1 MAPFRIGIN
10 MAGAISAGAYTAGV
24 LDFLIQA
31 LDQWHEAKARGD
43 LVPAHDV
50 SIEVMSGASAGGMCA
65 AIGSVALQ
73 EQFPPVTSANPAG
86 DQSANKLYSSW
97 VERID
102 IQSLLETNDLQN
114 GRPVVSLLDS
124 TVLPQIAQF
133 ALTPGARKSR
143 KYVSPNLTLFLT
155 LTNLRGTVY
164 DIDPANGG
172 TFEEQIAF
180 FADVLQFETVAKG
193 GDTPTGKLAK
203 PLPLDPVTAG
213 NSAWQL
219 LRQAA
224 LATGAFPVALAPR
237 VLQRDLDD
245 YVKKPWYFTNSDPK
259 CAPVN
264 PAAPNPER
272 VCQCEIKTTV
282 APDFGQSPV
291 ASPIATV
298 NVDGGATNNSPFEMA
313 RRYLTGLAPV
323 PPAGHNNRDPLKA
336 DRAVVTIAPFPGA
349 ASFDPKYDV
358 NKAQGVISAVMAL
371 FGALLSQARFLGENI
386 NLLKQNDTFS
396 RFVIAP
402 SDDVAPSQPALM
414 SSALGAFAGFLSKDF
429 RDRDFQLGRRNC
441 QYFLEQYFVL
451 DSENPVIQSGLESNG
466 DELIRRFKASNDPKF
481 RRLDPKRVYMPIIP
495 LCGTAAVMVENPGRR
510 TVPESLIEDLSGK
523 AADRL
528 TAVAKALSDESS
540 WGLRT
545 VIGIA
550 AFLFKGKIRDAI
562 QSFVMQD
569 LGSAVAKGK

>member
-10 MAGAISAGAYTAGV
+10 MAGAVSAGAYTAGV

-43 LVPAHDV
+43 LVPSHDV

-73 EQFPPVTSANPAG
+73 EEFPPVTRINPAG
-86 DQSANKLYSSW
+86 DQSANKLYTSW
-97 VERID
+97 VEKVD
-102 IQSLLETNDLQN
+102 IQSLLQTNDLQK

-124 TVLPQIAQF
+124 TVLSQTAQF

-143 KYVSPNLTLFLT
+143 KYISPKLTLFLT

-172 TFEEQIAF
+172 TFEEQISF

-193 GDTPTGKLAK
+193 NDKPTDKLAK
-203 PLPLDPVTAG
+203 PLPLDSASAG
-213 NSAWQL
+213 NSDWQL
-219 LRQAA
+219 LQQAA
-224 LATGAFPVALAPR
+224 LATGAVPVALAPR
-237 VLQRDLDD
+237 VLQRDLND
-245 YVKKPWYFTNSDPK
+245 YINKQWQFTNPDPK
-259 CAPVN
+259 CTPVN
-264 PAAPNPER
+264 PADPNSKK
-272 VCQCEIKTTV
+272 VCQCEIEDTV
-282 APDFGQSPV
+282 LPDFGQSRV
-291 ASPIATV
+291 ASPIPTV
-298 NVDGGATNNSPFEMA
+298 NVDGGVTNNSPFELA
-313 RRYLTGLAPV
+313 RRYLVGLAPV

-336 DRAVVTIAPFPGA
+336 DRAVVTIAPFPGT
-349 ASFDPKYDV
+349 ASFDPNYDV
-358 NKAQGVISAVMAL
+358 SKAQGVIRVVTAL
-371 FGALLSQARFLGENI
+371 FGALLSQSRFLGESI

-414 SSALGAFAGFLSKDF
+414 CSALGAFAGLLSKDF

-441 QYFLEQYFVL
+441 QYFLQQYFVL
-451 DSENPVIQSGLESNG
+451 DSQNPVIQSGLQSSG
-466 DELIRRFKASNDPKF
+466 DALINKFRASNDPRF
-481 RRLDPKRVYMPIIP
+481 RRRDPKRVYMPIIP
-495 LCGTAAVMVENPGRR
+495 LCGTAAVVVENPGRR
-510 TVPESLIEDLSGK
+510 TVPESLIKDLSGK

-528 TAVAKALSDESS
+528 TAVAKALADESS
-540 WGLRT
+540 RGLRT

-550 AFLFKGKIRDAI
+550 TFVLKGKLRDTI

-569 LGSAVAKGK
+569 LGSAVEKGK